1 MRDMR
6 SPSMNALP
14 PTRERG
20 RSSVP
25 LWRLRSV
32 EQRLSR
38 HLSRER
44 KRLMKTQKKST
55 LFDKLMEWM
64 VLVILVVTVVIF
76 IFILPSGCTVIT
88 NITTNQDNDGS
99 NLVTQADSTVGMR
112 GDPLPDPVE
121 LLNALPV
128 PAPQDDLPGDG
139 DEDNPEPILK
149 EDQDEL
155 SR

>member
-1 MRDMR
+1 
-6 SPSMNALP
+6 
-14 PTRERG
+14 
-20 RSSVP
+20 
-25 LWRLRSV
+25 
-32 EQRLSR
+32 
-38 HLSRER
+38 
-44 KRLMKTQKKST
+44 MKTQKKST